1 MNDFI
6 KNDLYK
12 RRKSKEYMIG
22 VIKLTSFLIFAA
34 LLVMTSGA
42 KFLLFK

>member
-1 MNDFI
+1 MDDFI

-12 RRKSKEYMIG
+12 KKSSTKYTMG